1 MNLSSFLFFILFFS
15 YSAFGQNIQTT
26 EVNIVEEYTPK
37 IIDGK
42 KINDRAEYNDSL
54 SSDRLQKYDFFDFTL
69 QSNYKTKLLAPATI
83 KDPLLTKLYAN
94 SICFGFG
101 NYWKTKA
108 DIIYNSTRSINK
120 SYGIHFHHYSDKYL
134 PAKNSKNSI
143 NAFYKRIYS
152 SNTYKINLSYDR
164 RTAFYEQDRV
174 TLIKENFRNRFALTK
189 LSLNIYSN
197 KNINSR
203 INHNTHIFISDF
215 NEFSE
220 NHFHVSSQI
229 RNLFKNLP
237 ITIRT
242 RFDSYLNYNSSS
254 SYFKSSN
261 VNYFDFSPNYALNK
275 HDIDMSLGFNF
286 VFKSTGSNFYLMP
299 NVKFSKELVKDIIT
313 IETGFLQSHIKN
325 SLQRISAINPY
336 IHSYEMNQSIDGTDK
351 FNQSLNFTKENKF
364 YFSLSNIL
372 SENEM
377 LKTSFGYSSID
388 NFMHFI
394 RIDNPSYLRYAS
406 NYIDLSQYNLDI
418 EYFNKINSLLS
429 LEFTCEIYKWN
440 KEVFNNPSFKCDLQT
455 PLSLRKK
462 IKIIPSILYF
472 SKKRFVAI
480 SNNQI
485 ATPYVFQ
492 IDREVGPYL
501 YVNLLL
507 EYNYSEYLSAFLNFY
522 NITNN
527 TKDIWLGYDEQGL
540 NMLFGIRTSF

>member
-1 MNLSSFLFFILFFS
+1 MNLSSFLFFILLFS

-37 IIDGK
+37 IVDGK

>member
-1 MNLSSFLFFILFFS
+1 MNLNSFLFFILFFS
-15 YSAFGQNIQTT
+15 YSAFGQNIETT
-26 EVNIVEEYTPK
+26 EINILEDFTPK
-37 IIDGK
+37 IVDGK
-42 KINDRAEYNDSL
+42 KINDRAEYHDSL
-54 SSDRLQKYDFFDFTL
+54 SSDRLQKYEFFEFTL

-83 KDPLLTKLYAN
+83 KAPLLTKLYSN

-134 PAKNSKNSI
+134 PAKNSKNSM

-152 SNTYKINLSYDR
+152 SNIYKINLSYNR
-164 RTAFYEQDRV
+164 RTAFYEQNRSS
-174 TLIKENFRNRFALTK
+174 LIKENFRNRFALTK

-197 KNINSR
+197 KNINNR
-203 INHNTHIFISDF
+203 VNHNTNIFISDF

-220 NHFHVSSQI
+220 NHFHASSKI

-242 RFDSYLNYNSSS
+242 RFDSYLNYNSNSS
-254 SYFKSSN
+254 SFKSSN

-275 HDIDMSLGFNF
+275 YDIDMSLGFNF
-286 VFKSTGSNFYLMP
+286 VFKSLGSNFYLMP
-299 NVKFSKELVKDIIT
+299 NVKFSKELVKDIII

-336 IHSYEMNQSIDGTDK
+336 IHSYGMNQSIDDADK
-351 FNQSLNFTKENKF
+351 FNQTLNFTKENKF
-364 YFSLSNIL
+364 YFSLRNIL
-372 SENEM
+372 SENEI
-377 LKTSFGYSSID
+377 LKTSFGYSSIY

-394 RIDNPSYLRYAS
+394 RFDNPSYSRYVS
-406 NYIDLSQYNLDI
+406 NYIDLSQYNLDV

-455 PLSLRKK
+455 PITLRKK
-462 IKIIPSILYF
+462 INIIPSILYY
-472 SKKRFVAI
+472 SKKRFVASSI
-480 SNNQI
+480 NQI

-492 IDREVGPYL
+492 IDQEVGPYL

-507 EYNYSEYLSAFLNFY
+507 EYNYSKYLSAFLNFY

-527 TKDIWLGYDEQGL
+527 TQDLWLGYDEQGL
-540 NMLFGIRTSF
+540 NILFGIRTSF